1 MHTYILTRFSVFD
14 PEFKGFVMTRTM
26 APEAYRSCLYSP
38 ARLDF
43 KFDVFEKVTLPAVVN
58 QTCKNYTWLIYTSS
72 SLPALFRERLF
83 ALTANHKQVRVIEV
97 DSMGE
102 FFRDINKQVVHED
115 YATVRLD
122 DDDGLCLNFLE
133 ALNFHKDRK
142 GMVISFPNGIE
153 FKMVAGEV
161 VFGKKIIYKKIALGL
176 AGINVNIFRAGN
188 HIEADEKYPV
198 VYDEMPGAYS
208 LCCSE
213 HSDLKHDWHEVT
225 FHRFWLGR
233 FTVRDDGS
241 AELLAR
247 DRLQA
252 AGRVIP
258 KSAIAGLTDRQ
269 RDIAFFHQGFVRP
282 AITAIGQ
289 IVEGSPIGPDD
300 SLFWQFPA
308 RTEQAA
314 WIVHA
319 DLRQS
324 LFADNVM
331 HVYLGL
337 PWATW
342 IDKGRRAAWGD
353 SGPLPMQQQL
363 QRVGV
368 YLSGQRH
375 ALAEL
380 GVELRV
386 HTVCQH
392 VDWADLTPAWQKLG
406 VTDLWLSHCPGR
418 PVPGFEVHP
427 WRLFAPNVEDLAR
440 RQGLRIGVDPAQK
453 PLLASFIGTHASHY
467 LCDMRLRLN
476 GLTGEPGM
484 HIRLT
489 EQWHFEQSVYGQQMW
504 GSAVAA
510 VAERAAAVDDGV
522 AEYNRVLSDSM
533 FSLCPAGAGA
543 NTLRLWESLAVGA
556 VPVLLGSPSN
566 QPLLPR
572 GGTLLPVDWD
582 AIVLRV
588 PDDQVHDLPAV
599 LRRVPLDEVRRR
611 QRLGMQAFEGV
622 CAQRCF

>member
-1 MHTYILTRFSVFD
+1 MHAYILTRFSVFD

-26 APEAYRSCLYSP
+26 APEAYRGYLYSP
-38 ARLDF
+38 QRLDF
-43 KFDVFEKVTLPAVVN
+43 KFDVFEKVTLPSVVN

-83 ALTANHKQVRVIEV
+83 TLTANHKQVRVIEV
-97 DSMGE
+97 DSMAE

-133 ALNFHKDRK
+133 ALSFHKEKK
-142 GMVISFPNGIE
+142 GKAISFPNGIE
-153 FKMVAGEV
+153 FKMVEGEV
-161 VFGKKIIYKKIALGL
+161 VFGKKINYKKIALGL
-176 AGINVNIFRAGN
+176 AGININIFRAGN
-188 HIEADEKYPV
+188 HIDADEKYPV

-213 HSDLKHDWHEVT
+213 HSDSKRDWHEVT
-225 FHRFWLGR
+225 FQSFWLGR

-241 AELLAR
+241 DELLAR
-247 DRLQA
+247 DRLQS

-269 RDIAFFHQGFVRP
+269 RDIVFFHQGFVRP
-282 AITAIGQ
+282 AITAVGQ
-289 IVEGSPIGPDD
+289 IVEAFPRGPGD

-314 WIVHA
+314 WLVHA
-319 DLRQS
+319 GLGQS
-324 LFADNVM
+324 LYADDAM

-342 IDKGRRAAWGD
+342 IDKGRRTAWGD
-353 SGPLPMQQQL
+353 SGPLAMQQQL

-368 YLSGQRH
+368 QLSGLRH

-392 VDWADLTPAWQKLG
+392 IYWKDLLLAWEGIG
-406 VTDLWLSHCPGR
+406 VTDLWLSHCPTG
-418 PVPGFEVHP
+418 PVPGFELHP
-427 WRLFAPNVEDLAR
+427 WRLFAPNVEDPGR
-440 RQGLRIGVDPAQK
+440 RQQLRVGVDPEQK
-453 PLLASFIGTHASHY
+453 TLLASFIGTYAAHY
-467 LCDMRLRLN
+467 LCDTRVRLA
-476 GLTGEPGM
+476 GFAGEPGF

-489 EQWHFEQSVYGQQMW
+489 DQWHFEESVYGQQMQ
-504 GSAVAA
+504 SSHASTAVEQIALL
-510 VAERAAAVDDGV
+510 DDGV
-522 AEYNRVLSDSM
+522 AEYNRVLSDSV

-566 QPLLPR
+566 QPMLPR

-588 PDDQVHDLPAV
+588 PDYQVHDLPAV

-611 QRLGMQAFEGV
+611 QRLGMQAFEAV